1 MSPNPTSERQPIER
15 SRRGHAIAAVAAAL
29 ALSALALALAA
40 SNASAHSR
48 ASASRAHH
56 GHAAARSKCAAIQR
70 KAKKAHSR
78 RARRRLSAAYRRCL
92 RRKVQAIVADHR
104 LEGTL
109 KATAVT
115 RVPVEIDNL
124 FCADGRWTSA
134 ATVDE
139 HGQERSGYGEGHGW
153 RVTKVRPLEGSGFI
167 ATIRAKESGTGWR
180 TSELARRSNGHYA
193 YRTDNLGGTGWGRV
207 TISGAAADCGTSG

>member
-1 MSPNPTSERQPIER
+1 MSLNPTLERQPIER
-15 SRRGHAIAAVAAAL
+15 SRRAHAIAAVTAAL
-29 ALSALALALAA
+29 ALSVLALAPAA

-48 ASASRAHH
+48 ASALRAHD
-56 GHAAARSKCAAIQR
+56 GHAAARSKCADIQR

-78 RARRRLSAAYRRCL
+78 RARKRLNAAYRRCL
-92 RRKVQAIVADHR
+92 RREVHAIIADHR

-109 KATAVT
+109 KATAIT

-139 HGQERSGYGEGHGW
+139 YGEEHSGYGEGHGW
-153 RVTKVRPLEGSGFI
+153 RVTKVRPLKGSGFI
-167 ATIRAKESGTGWR
+167 ATIHAKESGTGQR
-180 TSELARRSNGHYA
+180 VSELARQPNGHYA

-207 TISGAAADCGTSG
+207 TITGAAADCGTSG